1 MPHRFRPGTSAS
13 TLIVSAAALYLFAA
27 AVMAAQAPG
36 PKPSVWDGVFTADQ
50 AGRGRIAF
58 AQHCASCHGGE
69 LKGGEGKP
77 LAGDPFWTD
86 WRETTVEYL
95 LTRISTEMPF
105 SEDGRLAGTL
115 SPSVYADVVSYI
127 LQQNGLPAGTRELT
141 RASSAGVQIIRKD
154 GPGELPASTL
164 ARVVGCLSPRGAN
177 KEYTVTQ
184 AAAPVRVTDGAPA
197 PDPAAPLGQ
206 RQFALKFVLQS
217 LDKFVGQRV
226 SVTGLLIGEGGANG
240 INLSA
245 ITPVAPTC
253 N

>member
-1 MPHRFRPGTSAS
+1 MPLRFPSGVS
-13 TLIVSAAALYLFAA
+13 TRALVAGAALYLFAA
-27 AVMAAQAPG
+27 VVAAAQGPG
-36 PKPSVWDGVFTADQ
+36 TKASVWDGVFTAEQ

-105 SEDGRLAGTL
+105 SEDGRLAGSL
-115 SPSVYADVVSYI
+115 SPSVYADVVAYV
-127 LQQNGLPAGTRELT
+127 LQQNGLPPGARELT

-164 ARVVGCLSPRGAN
+164 ARIVGCLSPRGAN

-184 AAAPVRVTDGAPA
+184 AAAPVRVTEGAAA

-226 SVTGLLIGEGGANG
+226 AVTGLLIGEGGASGVNF
-240 INLSA
+240 SA
-245 ITPVAPTC
+245 ITSLSPTC